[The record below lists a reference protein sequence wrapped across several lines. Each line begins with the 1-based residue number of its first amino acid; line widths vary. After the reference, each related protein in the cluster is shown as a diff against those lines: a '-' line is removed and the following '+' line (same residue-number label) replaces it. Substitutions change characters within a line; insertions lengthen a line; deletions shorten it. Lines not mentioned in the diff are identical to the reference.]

1 MLVEKTDKNR
11 LLVPKFFEYLGINNR
26 VVIGKKYVYIKSRTH
41 ILCVCVCVCTFF
53 CLQSVWV
60 PNFISK
66 VKKFSRS
73 FCRSLHVFSTI
84 YFFFFWTSRFVRFES
99 SSPEWIWTLFLEVF
113 MFNLRTVEKKTIKRF
128 SWIDT
133 VFER

>member
-26 VVIGKKYVYIKSRTH
+26 VVIGKKYAYIKSKTH

-53 CLQSVWV
+53 LLQSVWV

-66 VKKFSRS
+66 VKKLSRS
-73 FCRSLHVFSTI
+73 FCRSLHVFSTFSLSEQVGL
-84 YFFFFWTSRFVRFES
+84 YVLKVPHQNEFEPLFFWRCSCLTYE
-99 SSPEWIWTLFLEVF
+99 LLE
-113 MFNLRTVEKKTIKRF
+113 KTIKRF

-133 VFER
+133 VSER